1 MARPKRILI
10 NYYIRKRGPFVV
22 SYLSEEQVKSII
34 RSCDSINKE
43 EKHQF
48 LWRISK
54 HGSFKLNN
62 DSYIYDEGYN
72 SLTTFKER
80 EKYDKEIF
88 HENSSYSYR
97 ITRIGHIYRKDK
109 ISREETQIKGTYND
123 KGLHYAV
130 IDKKK
135 YLIAKLV
142 YDTYGESLSHI
153 KNGVI
158 MYRDENKRH
167 CSIENLS
174 YVNRSEF
181 NKYRT
186 CKRKRKNPYK
196 KNAPSSNNN
205 PERYKYI
212 EEHIE
217 IEEDG
222 QSSFDFYDLLDL

>member
-1 MARPKRILI
+1 MI
-10 NYYIRKRGPFVV
+10 
-22 SYLSEEQVKSII
+22 
-34 RSCDSINKE
+34 
-43 EKHQF
+43 H
-48 LWRISK
+48 
-54 HGSFKLNN
+54 
-62 DSYIYDEGYN
+62 IYDKDYN
-72 SLTTFKER
+72 SLKTFKER

-88 HENSSYSYR
+88 YKNSSYEYR
-97 ITRIGHIYRKDK
+97 ITRTGHIYRLDK
-109 ISREETQIKGTYND
+109 ITREEIQIKGTYND

-135 YLIAKLV
+135 YLIARLV

-158 MYRDENKRH
+158 MYHDRNKRH

-174 YVNRSEF
+174 YVDRSKF

-196 KNAPSSNNN
+196 KNVPSLNTN

-217 IEEDG
+217 IEEFHKRDVEYMKMKNAL
-222 QSSFDFYDLLDL
+222 DFLVIENQKLQDQLSKSKAMYN